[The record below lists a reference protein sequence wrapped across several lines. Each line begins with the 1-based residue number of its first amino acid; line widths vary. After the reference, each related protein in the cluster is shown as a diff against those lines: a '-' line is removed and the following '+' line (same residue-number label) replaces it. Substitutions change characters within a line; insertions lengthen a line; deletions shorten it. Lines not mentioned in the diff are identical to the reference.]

1 MNNPKNFPINPPF
14 QPVVL
19 TTSAIL
25 TLNQRRVL
33 SNNSA
38 AAVTYTLPSA
48 PPDGTLF
55 QVTQVADTYFR
66 VTIVAGG
73 TDKIVDAVATSIVL
87 SGLGSSAWLCYSTSA
102 GRWQI
107 LNLQRQSQTF
117 RWDTANANEYLQRG
131 QVLLLGNVTFGGT
144 TLSGA
149 VPVQV
154 MSGTVVVGNLFLQSR
169 ANVGANT
176 TIKVRVANAAFST
189 ATDLASNLAATVASG
204 TASGQA
210 SAKTLLTGNP
220 DGAGKSWLV
229 LQATTAIG
237 TALDVVLE
245 YYVL

>member
-1 MNNPKNFPINPPF
+1 MNNPKSFPINPPF
-14 QPVVL
+14 QPTLL
-19 TTSAIL
+19 TTSSVL

-33 SNNSA
+33 SNNPA

-48 PPDGTLF
+48 PPDGTVF

-66 VTIVAGG
+66 ITIAASG
-73 TDKIVDAVATSIVL
+73 TDKIVDGVATSIVL
-87 SGLGSSAWLCYSTSA
+87 SGLGSTAWLCYSASS

-117 RWDTANANEYLQRG
+117 RWDSANANEYLQRG

-144 TLSGA
+144 TLAGA
-149 VPVQV
+149 VPIQAV
-154 MSGTVVVGNLFLQSR
+154 SGTVVVGNLFLQSR
-169 ANVGANT
+169 SNVGANIT
-176 TIKVRVANAAFST
+176 VKVRVVNAAFS
-189 ATDLASNLAATVASG
+189 AAADLANSLSATVANG
-204 TASGQA
+204 TTSGQA